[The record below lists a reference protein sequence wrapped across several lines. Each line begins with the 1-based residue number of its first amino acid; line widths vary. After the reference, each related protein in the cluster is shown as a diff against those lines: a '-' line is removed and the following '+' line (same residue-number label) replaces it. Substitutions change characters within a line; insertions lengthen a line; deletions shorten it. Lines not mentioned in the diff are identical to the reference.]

1 MKILSIV
8 ITALLLF
15 TSSFNPQ
22 PQDNVTITV
31 TISNVRN
38 STGSLLVGLYN
49 KDADF
54 PQGEPYMTQAV
65 ALKSSSDK
73 KITFEGVP
81 AGDYAIAVIHDE
93 NGNEDMDTNE
103 YGMPTEG
110 FGFSNNAMGSD
121 GPPSFND
128 AAFAVN
134 KNAEISF
141 SMMYLGGY

>member
-1 MKILSIV
+1 MKILSTV

-15 TSSFNPQ
+15 TSSFSPQ
-22 PQDNVTITV
+22 PQDKVTITV

-49 KDADF
+49 KDTDF
-54 PQGEPYMTQAV
+54 PQGEPYMTQV
-65 ALKSSSDK
+65 VVLKSSSDK

-128 AAFAVN
+128 AAFAAN
-134 KNAEISF
+134 KHAEITF
-141 SMMYLGGY
+141 GMMYLGGY